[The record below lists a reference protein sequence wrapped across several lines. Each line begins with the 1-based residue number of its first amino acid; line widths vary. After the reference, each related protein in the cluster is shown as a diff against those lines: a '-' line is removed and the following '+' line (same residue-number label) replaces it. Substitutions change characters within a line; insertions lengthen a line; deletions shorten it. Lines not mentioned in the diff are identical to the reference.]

1 MYREDYARAGIRMLP
16 VVEPGGRS
24 TARQIVFYAVL
35 LLPVSL
41 LPTYYRFSGSLYLVG
56 ALLLGL
62 LYLGVSIQTA
72 RVMSR
77 EHARRLLKVSVLYLP
92 LLLGLMV
99 LNR

>member
-1 MYREDYARAGIRMLP
+1 MSARWCRLVRRWP
-16 VVEPGGRS
+16 KSV
-24 TARQIVFYAVL
+24 QVL

-41 LPTYYRFSGSLYLVG
+41 LPTYYQFSGSLYLVG
-56 ALLLGL
+56 AVLLGL

-99 LNR
+99 LNH